1 MSEFRMPSLGADMES
16 GTLVEWR
23 VKPGDPVKRGD
34 IVADVETQ
42 KGVIEVEIFESG
54 VVEELLVPRGTKVPV
69 GTVLARIHGERERE
83 MPPRAAPTPEARPA
97 PEVERAIEKG
107 RAIEAAPRAEGGA
120 PPVAP
125 VRGLRASPAARRLAA
140 ERGIDL
146 ARVAGTGPDRVIT
159 LADVQR
165 AEQAAP
171 PAGEERAVPPPV
183 AAAPAAPAP
192 TVPAPAAPAPAAPL
206 PAGAAPPLTDRQAG
220 MRQAIAA
227 AVARSNREIPHY
239 YLSTDIDMSRA
250 TAWLQRENLTRPV
263 ADRLLPAVLLLKSV
277 ATALR
282 QSPEL
287 NGFWV
292 DGAFRPSA
300 SVHIGVAISLRGGGL
315 VVPAIHDADRRSI
328 AELMRALRDLVQ
340 RARSG
345 ALRSSEI
352 MDPTITITNLGD
364 QGVRTV
370 FGVIYPPQVALVGF
384 GRITERPWAE
394 GGMVGVRPVVTA
406 TLAADHRASDG
417 HRGGFFLAAVD
428 RLLQRPE
435 EL

>member
-1 MSEFRMPSLGADMES
+1 MPSLGADMES
-16 GTLVEWR
+16 GTVVEWR
-23 VKPGDPVKRGD
+23 VKPGDPVARGD

-54 VVEELLVPRGTKVPV
+54 VVEELLVPKGTKVPV
-69 GTVLARIHGERERE
+69 GTILARIHGEKEE
-83 MPPRAAPTPEARPA
+83 AGEIAPRVTPTPEALPA
-97 PEVERAIEKG
+97 PGPERAIET
-107 RAIEAAPRAEGGA
+107 APRVERGV

-125 VRGLRASPAARRLAA
+125 VRGVRASPAARRLAA
-140 ERGIDL
+140 ERGVDL
-146 ARVAGTGPDRVIT
+146 ARLAGTGPGHVIT
-159 LADVQR
+159 LADVQG
-165 AEQAAP
+165 AEETALL
-171 PAGEERAVPPPV
+171 AGEERA
-183 AAAPAAPAP
+183 AAA
-192 TVPAPAAPAPAAPL
+192 AAPAPAAAAPPAPAAPIPAIPAPVAPP
-206 PAGAAPPLTDRQAG
+206 PAGAAPPAADRQEA

-239 YLSTDIDMSRA
+239 YLSTDIDTSRA
-250 TAWLQRENLTRPV
+250 IAWLQRENLTRPV
-263 ADRLLPAVLLLKSV
+263 PDRMLPAVLLLKSV

-300 SVHIGVAISLRGGGL
+300 SIHLGVAISLRGGGL
-315 VVPAIHDADRRSI
+315 VAPAIHDADHRSI
-328 AELMRALRDLVQ
+328 DELMRALRDLVQ

-345 ALRSSEI
+345 ALRSSEV
-352 MDPTITITNLGD
+352 MDPTITVTNLGD

-417 HRGGFFLAAVD
+417 HRGALFLAAVD
-428 RLLQRPE
+428 HLLQRPE

>member
-1 MSEFRMPSLGADMES
+1 
-16 GTLVEWR
+16 
-23 VKPGDPVKRGD
+23 
-34 IVADVETQ
+34 
-42 KGVIEVEIFESG
+42 
-54 VVEELLVPRGTKVPV
+54 
-69 GTVLARIHGERERE
+69 
-83 MPPRAAPTPEARPA
+83 
-97 PEVERAIEKG
+97 
-107 RAIEAAPRAEGGA
+107 
-120 PPVAP
+120 
-125 VRGLRASPAARRLAA
+125 
-140 ERGIDL
+140 
-146 ARVAGTGPDRVIT
+146 
-159 LADVQR
+159 
-165 AEQAAP
+165 
-171 PAGEERAVPPPV
+171 
-183 AAAPAAPAP
+183 
-192 TVPAPAAPAPAAPL
+192 
-206 PAGAAPPLTDRQAG
+206 